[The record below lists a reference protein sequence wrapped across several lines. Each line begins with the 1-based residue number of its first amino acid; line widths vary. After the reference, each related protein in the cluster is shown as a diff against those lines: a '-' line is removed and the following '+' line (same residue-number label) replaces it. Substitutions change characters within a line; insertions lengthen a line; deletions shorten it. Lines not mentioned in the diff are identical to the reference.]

1 VVNVIAYPGKGGEV
15 MKEDGKDVSILQKD
29 KNYVKFHR
37 LLAKA
42 EAEGRLDGKFQCPVC
57 GMRFLSSRE
66 ADDCCRIISD

>member
-1 VVNVIAYPGKGGEV
+1 MNGSDRDGEILKKG
-15 MKEDGKDVSILQKD
+15 

-57 GMRFLSSRE
+57 GMRFLSSQE
-66 ADDCCRIISD
+66 ADECCRIGS

>member
-1 VVNVIAYPGKGGEV
+1 MKLEGKEA
-15 MKEDGKDVSILQKD
+15 SILQKE

-42 EAEGRLDGKFQCPVC
+42 EAEGRLGGKYKCPVC
-57 GMRFLSSRE
+57 GMSYLTAKD